1 MNMAKMPAWSWTVL
15 NVLGFQA
22 VWLVSV
28 IGAGRGLWWP
38 GLVVAVLFAALT
50 LAFTPE
56 RNRDLRTLS
65 IALPLGFLM
74 DSILVQSQSLQFA
87 CPYPLPGLAPVWIM
101 ALWLGFALT
110 LNHSLHSIY
119 AKALPTFLF
128 GLLGGP
134 VAYSIATMRFEAM
147 SVQGGTLECALLSGL
162 VWGFGLSVI
171 RWLDQRSTS
180 TEKGQTS

>member
-65 IALPLGFLM
+65 IALPL
-74 DSILVQSQSLQFA
+74 V
-87 CPYPLPGLAPVWIM
+87 
-101 ALWLGFALT
+101 LT
-110 LNHSLHSIY
+110 
-119 AKALPTFLF
+119 LF
-128 GLLGGP
+128 GL
-134 VAYSIATMRFEAM
+134 V
-147 SVQGGTLECALLSGL
+147 
-162 VWGFGLSVI
+162 
-171 RWLDQRSTS
+171 
-180 TEKGQTS
+180 

>member
-38 GLVVAVLFAALT
+38 GLVVAVLFATLT

-110 LNHSLHSIY
+110 LNHSLRSIY

-134 VAYSIATMRFEAM
+134 IAYGIASMRFEAM
-147 SVQGGTLECALLSGL
+147 SIQGGALQCAIWVGL
-162 VWGFGLSVI
+162 VWGFGLSAI
-171 RWLDQRSTS
+171 RWIDLRRPLFT
-180 TEKGQTS
+180 KGQTA